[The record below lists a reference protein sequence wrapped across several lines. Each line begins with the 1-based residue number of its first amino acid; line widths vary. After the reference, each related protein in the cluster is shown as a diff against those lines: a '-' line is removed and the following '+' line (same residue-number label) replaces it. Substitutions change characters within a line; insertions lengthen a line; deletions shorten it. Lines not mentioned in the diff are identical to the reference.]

1 MALHPPS
8 FFEAP
13 QQHSSEGEVGRTV
26 EGDVRSEQG
35 VAGKA
40 GPTNIRDEVAALRQE
55 NQDLK
60 YVVTVFILCQ
70 ASFTYILLL
79 VACSMQKHSD
89 CSGSC
94 GVPFVSKLQFLVM
107 FIKPRDLY

>member
-60 YVVTVFILCQ
+60 YVVTV
-70 ASFTYILLL
+70 SFYALPSPFHLYFA
-79 VACSMQKHSD
+79 ACGIQHAACKNK
-89 CSGSC
+89 
-94 GVPFVSKLQFLVM
+94 VTAF
-107 FIKPRDLY
+107 Y

>member
-60 YVVTVFILCQ
+60 YVVTVSFILLPSPFHLYF
-70 ASFTYILLL
+70 A
-79 VACSMQKHSD
+79 ACGMQHAKT
-89 CSGSC
+89 
-94 GVPFVSKLQFLVM
+94 
-107 FIKPRDLY
+107 

>member
-8 FFEAP
+8 FFVFEAP
-13 QQHSSEGEVGRTV
+13 QQHGSEGEVGRTV
-26 EGDVRSEQG
+26 EGDARSEQG

-60 YVVTVFILCQ
+60 FVVTL
-70 ASFTYILLL
+70 SFTLPSPFHLYL
-79 VACSMQKHSD
+79 AAFYYWKH
-89 CSGSC
+89 
-94 GVPFVSKLQFLVM
+94 GV
-107 FIKPRDLY
+107 